1 MTHPDPSDPV
11 RTPTLPRAKLSTAE
25 YLEEL
30 LALVFPSPH
39 TEQVSLD
46 AAAGRVL
53 AADVAARVPNPAFAN
68 SAMDG
73 YAVRAADLA
82 TLPVRLRVVA
92 DIPAGSGA
100 DPVLDPGECA
110 RIMTGAPLPTSAD
123 TVVPVEDTDGR
134 TEWVE
139 VRAAEA
145 GRHVR
150 HAGEDYPAGQ
160 VVATAGLRITPG
172 VLGAIAAAGATT
184 VIVRQPPTV
193 AVCATGDEL
202 VADGRELARGQLY
215 DSNSHVLAAALRRDG
230 AQVIRGGPVPD
241 RPEVLVEWLDEV
253 ASAADL
259 IVVTGGASVGAYDVV
274 RDLLSERADGVFR
287 HVRVQPGKPQG
298 WARWAGTPVI
308 ALPGNPLSAS
318 LCYEFFV
325 RPVVERLLQVD
336 GPAEFAAVAS
346 TDWGCPRGRMQL
358 LPVRLSTSED
368 GRLLATP
375 VHARGSAS
383 HLTSALGGADA
394 IGIVAE
400 EVDRVTAGDLLR
412 VRLFG

>member
-1 MTHPDPSDPV
+1 MIRV
-11 RTPTLPRAKLSTAE
+11 QLTAQQ
-25 YLEEL
+25 YRDEL
-30 LALVFPSPH
+30 LALVSPGPG

-46 AAAGRVL
+46 DAGGRVL
-53 AADVAARVPNPAFAN
+53 AADVTARVPNPAFTN

-73 YAVRAADLA
+73 YAVRSADLA
-82 TLPVRLRVVA
+82 TLPVRLRVV
-92 DIPAGSGA
+92 DDVPAGSGA
-100 DPVLDPGECA
+100 DPAFGPGECV
-110 RIMTGAPLPTSAD
+110 RIMTGAPLPSAAD
-123 TVVPVEDTDGR
+123 TVVPVEDTDAG
-134 TEWVE
+134 TEQVE
-139 VRAAEA
+139 IRAAQP

-160 VVATAGLRITPG
+160 VVAAAGVRITPG
-172 VLGAIAAAGATT
+172 VLGAIAAAGATSVT
-184 VIVRQPPTV
+184 VRQAPVV

-202 VADGRELARGQLY
+202 VADGAELARGQLY
-215 DSNSHVLAAALRRDG
+215 ESNSHVLAAALRRDG

-241 RPEVLVEWLDEV
+241 RPEALAGWLDEV
-253 ASAADL
+253 ASVADL

-274 RDLLSERADGVFR
+274 RDLLAERADGVFR
-287 HVRVQPGKPQG
+287 HVKVQPGKPQG

-336 GPAEFAAVAS
+336 GPTELTAVAA
-346 TDWGCPRGRMQL
+346 TDWGCPPGRMQL
-358 LPVRLSTSED
+358 LPVRLSSDPD

-375 VHARGSAS
+375 VHSRGSAS

-394 IGIVAE
+394 IGLVAA
-400 EVDRVTAGDLLR
+400 EVDRVQAGDLLQ

>member
-1 MTHPDPSDPV
+1 MTRPDGHT
-11 RTPTLPRAKLSTAE
+11 RTPTLARVKLSAAE
-25 YLEEL
+25 YLQEL
-30 LALVFPSPH
+30 LGLVSPSPH
-39 TEQVSLD
+39 TEQVLLD
-46 AAAGRVL
+46 AAWGRVL
-53 AADVAARVPNPAFAN
+53 ATDVAAAVPNPAFTN

-73 YAVRAADLA
+73 YAVRAADLV

-100 DPVLDPGECA
+100 DPALGSGECA
-110 RIMTGAPLPTSAD
+110 RIMTGAPLPGSAD
-123 TVVPVEDTDGR
+123 TVVPVEDTDGG
-134 TEWVE
+134 TAWVE
-139 VRAAEA
+139 IRAAEA

-160 VVATAGLRITPG
+160 VVATAGRRITPG
-172 VLGAIAAAGATT
+172 VLGAIAAAGATS
-184 VIVRQPPTV
+184 VIVRKPPTV

-202 VADGRELARGQLY
+202 VTDGRELTRGQLY
-215 DSNSHVLAAALRRDG
+215 DSNSQVLAAALGRDG
-230 AQVIRGGPVPD
+230 TRVIRGGPVSD
-241 RPEVLVEWLDEV
+241 RPEALAAWLDEV
-253 ASAADL
+253 VPGVDL

-274 RDLLSERADGVFR
+274 RDLLSERANGVFR

-325 RPVVERLLQVD
+325 RPVVERLLQVA
-336 GPAEFAAVAS
+336 GPAELTAAAAS
-346 TDWGCPRGRMQL
+346 DWGCPPGRMQL

-375 VHARGSAS
+375 VHSRGSAS

-394 IGIVAE
+394 MGIVAE
-400 EVDRVTAGDLLR
+400 EVDRVVAGDLLR
-412 VRLFG
+412 VRLFT